1 MDGAGPVLAAE
12 RAFFTGLMEADLAAL
27 ESVLADDF
35 MLIDVMQGAE
45 VPRSALLALVVPRQ
59 LTFEAIDV
67 VDSRVR
73 RYGTAAVVTGQ
84 TRMRGRF
91 GDQAFA
97 ARSRYTHV
105 YIEQEGRWRLVAAQ
119 GTQIQDAA
127 S

>member
-12 RAFFTGLMEADLAAL
+12 RVFFTGLMEADLAAL

-45 VPRSALLALVVPRQ
+45 IPRSALLALVVPRQ

-91 GDQAFA
+91 
-97 ARSRYTHV
+97 R
-105 YIEQEGRWRLVAAQ
+105 
-119 GTQIQDAA
+119 
-127 S
+127 